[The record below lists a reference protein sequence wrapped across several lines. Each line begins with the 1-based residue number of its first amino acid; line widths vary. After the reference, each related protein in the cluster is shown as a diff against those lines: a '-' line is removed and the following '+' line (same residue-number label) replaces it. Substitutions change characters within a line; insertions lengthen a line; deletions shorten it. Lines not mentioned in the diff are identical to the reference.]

1 MTDFLCFLLLTLT
14 NWIFA
19 FVFFQFGKMIAEDEW
34 VDEYNEIVRK
44 HNDQVDQ
51 NDLLQEENTKLR
63 KELERIRFYLN
74 QI

>member
-1 MTDFLCFLLLTLT
+1 MITFIEILLMLLSL
-14 NWIFA
+14 WIFV
-19 FVFFQFGKMIAEDEW
+19 FVSFQFGKRIQEDKSNI
-34 VDEYNEIVRK
+34 EYNELVRK

-51 NDLLQEENTKLR
+51 NDLLQEENSKLR